1 MSRPLVNELWEYS
14 YDLADQLES
23 ITVTVDAGSPT
34 LLESFESDEDGNMLT
49 RDKGG
54 VVTEYRWDSQN
65 RLTQVKVD
73 GDVVVRSIY
82 DAFMQGHQL
91 LGVEQGGNLHY
102 YLVDGLANVR
112 LVLDSSGSIVASTVF
127 DEFGIPE
134 DVSGSADLRP
144 HGYTG
149 GLGVRNDWDSSDL
162 HYMRH
167 RYYDPQLGRWL
178 SADPIGFA
186 GGLNLYTYVGQNPIN
201 ASDPSGLDE
210 THQSYLRQFRDR
222 LSRVPGELGEQ
233 YLYMLH
239 VWSYSTPSGIIENQ
253 MMDHFAADGG
263 TGVEAIRLIVMK
275 GNPSAAAKSAL
286 KRALKGSG
294 NHLPE
299 DALLTGKRH
308 GVFWHD
314 ADAIARAVEK
324 GKPQGRFNAAS
335 LHFANDEVQK
345 AVGRGDLKV
354 GGAYLTVPLPDE
366 INADVFLPNGKRVR
380 ATSVTFGLNKNGT
393 WHGYPSI

>member
-1 MSRPLVNELWEYS
+1 M
-14 YDLADQLES
+14 
-23 ITVTVDAGSPT
+23 
-34 LLESFESDEDGNMLT
+34 
-49 RDKGG
+49 
-54 VVTEYRWDSQN
+54 N
-65 RLTQVKVD
+65 RLLAWFLVALIFAMSGPLQAATMASARGFEKSLYGRSAPWAD
-73 GDVVVRSIY
+73 KYAYCSGD
-82 DAFMQGHQL
+82 
-91 LGVEQGGNLHY
+91 
-102 YLVDGLANVR
+102 
-112 LVLDSSGSIVASTVF
+112 
-127 DEFGIPE
+127 
-134 DVSGSADLRP
+134 
-144 HGYTG
+144 
-149 GLGVRNDWDSSDL
+149 
-162 HYMRH
+162 
-167 RYYDPQLGRWL
+167 
-178 SADPIGFA
+178 
-186 GGLNLYTYVGQNPIN
+186 PIN

-380 ATSVTFGLNKNGT
+380 ATSVTVGLNKNGT